1 MEGCGVTVARLI
13 SVDHHRPE
21 VANRRTSERRS
32 RPVANGLV
40 RSSIPLLGAPPVGER
55 ESHVATPAPAP
66 VPDSLDRYAR
76 IIFPVPPPLR

>member
-1 MEGCGVTVARLI
+1 
-13 SVDHHRPE
+13 
-21 VANRRTSERRS
+21 VANRRTSECRS

-55 ESHVATPAPAP
+55 ASHVATPAP